1 MAIFN
6 LGSINIDYVYRLDSL
21 PLAGETVAAQSLIVG
36 LGGKGANQS
45 IAIAKSGGNVRHIGA
60 IGEGTQWATAKISD
74 AGVDV
79 SQVKTVEAPTG
90 HAIINVN
97 SAAENAIVLLEG
109 ANGTITTDQIDSALD
124 AAAEG
129 DWLLLQ
135 NETNN
140 GLYAAQTA
148 QALGMKVAYSAAP
161 FSKEAVAEI
170 LPYADLLAVNEIEN
184 EAIRTELPEAAALL
198 SKMLVLV
205 TKGAAGAECI
215 DGTTITKVPAF
226 KVAPVDT
233 TGAGDTFLGYFLA
246 SLDSDAS
253 MEEALKRA
261 AAASAIQVT
270 REGAA
275 DAIPDVLEVTEFME
289 QTL

>member
-21 PLAGETVAAQSLIVG
+21 PLAGETVAAQGLMVG

-45 IAIAKSGGNVRHIGA
+45 IAIAKAGGDVRHIGA
-60 IGEGTQWATAKISD
+60 VGDGAQWATAKMRE

-79 SQVKTVEAPTG
+79 SEVKTVEAPTG
-90 HAIINVN
+90 HAIINVD

-109 ANGTITTDQIDSALD
+109 ANGTIAKDQINAALD
-124 AAAEG
+124 TAVEG

-140 GLYAAQTA
+140 GLYAAQSA
-148 QALGMKVAYSAAP
+148 QARGMKVAYSAAP
-161 FSKEAVAEI
+161 FSKEAVSEI
-170 LPYADLLAVNEIEN
+170 LPYADLLAVNEIED
-184 EAIRTELPEAAALL
+184 EAIRAELPEAAALL

-226 KVAPVDT
+226 TVKPVDT

-246 SLDSDAS
+246 SLDNKETV
-253 MEEALKRA
+253 EEALKRA

-275 DAIPDVLEVTEFME
+275 DAIPDAQEVTAFME
-289 QTL
+289 QSS

>member
-21 PLAGETVAAQSLIVG
+21 PLAGETVAAQGLMVG

-45 IAIAKSGGNVRHIGA
+45 IAIAKAGGDVRHIGA
-60 IGEGTQWATAKISD
+60 VGDGAQWATAKMRE

-79 SQVKTVEAPTG
+79 SEVKTVEAPTG
-90 HAIINVN
+90 HAIINVD

-109 ANGTITTDQIDSALD
+109 ANGTITKDQINAALD
-124 AAAEG
+124 TAVEG

-140 GLYAAQTA
+140 GLYAAQSA
-148 QALGMKVAYSAAP
+148 QARGMKVAYSAAP
-161 FSKEAVAEI
+161 FSKEAVSEI
-170 LPYADLLAVNEIEN
+170 LPYADLLAVNEIED
-184 EAIRTELPEAAALL
+184 EAIRAELPEAAALL

-215 DGTTITKVPAF
+215 DGTTITEVPAF
-226 KVAPVDT
+226 TVKPVDT

-246 SLDSDAS
+246 SLDNKETV
-253 MEEALKRA
+253 EEALKRA

-275 DAIPDVLEVTEFME
+275 DAIPDAQEVTAFME
-289 QTL
+289 QSS

>member
-21 PLAGETVAAQSLIVG
+21 PLAGETVAAQGFMVG

-45 IAIAKSGGNVRHIGA
+45 IAIAKAGGNVRHIGA
-60 IGEGTQWATAKISD
+60 VGDGAQWATAKMRE

-79 SQVKTVEAPTG
+79 SEVKTVEAPTG
-90 HAIINVN
+90 HAIINVD

-109 ANGTITTDQIDSALD
+109 ANGTIAKDQINAALD
-124 AAAEG
+124 TAVEG

-140 GLYAAQTA
+140 GPYAAQSA
-148 QALGMKVAYSAAP
+148 QARGMKVAYSAAP
-161 FSKEAVAEI
+161 FSKEAVSEI
-170 LPYADLLAVNEIEN
+170 LPFADLLAVNEIED
-184 EAIRTELPEAAALL
+184 EAIRAELPEAAALL
-198 SKMLVLV
+198 SKILVLV

-215 DGTTITKVPAF
+215 DGTTITKVTAF
-226 KVAPVDT
+226 KVTPVDT

-246 SLDSDAS
+246 SLDNNAS
-253 MEEALKRA
+253 MEQALKRA
-261 AAASAIQVT
+261 TAASAIQVT